1 VKSPSIPAD
10 VIRVERLRGYLV
22 GGDGLF
28 VERLSLSASGPTA
41 ANCGDPA
48 TTRSGDFSPWG
59 YVRSTEML
67 GRAAGN

>member
-10 VIRVERLRGYLV
+10 VIGVERLRGYLV

-28 VERLSLSASGPTA
+28 LERLSLSAGGPTA

-48 TTRSGDFSPWG
+48 ATCSGDFRP
-59 YVRSTEML
+59 
-67 GRAAGN
+67 